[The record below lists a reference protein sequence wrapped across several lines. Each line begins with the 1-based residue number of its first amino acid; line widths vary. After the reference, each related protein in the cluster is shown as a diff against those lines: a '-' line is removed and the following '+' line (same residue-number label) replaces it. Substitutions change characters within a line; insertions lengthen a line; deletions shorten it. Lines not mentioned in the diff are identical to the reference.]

1 MPHWL
6 LLPVVGI
13 PLESSPRKLASPAP
27 LDTFPIP
34 QLILAFTGPPRL
46 THFLTDV
53 ISVEDGRVQ
62 RLEGERYNGYLWI
75 MQLRESD
82 DEEER
87 REATSRHLGLLKSK
101 RLGDAGEVYVTGP
114 YPVLTFKPKSK
125 PTPRPQIRL
134 TATLELDFSNQH
146 VDRLPHA
153 RELEKWRDPRAPSSL
168 SYPKSVHILFLP
180 QCPATQRRRDRNFL
194 LMAVDLVPHIHPRA
208 ASTSPGIFIN
218 EQTSEKIMNPG
229 IHNIQLSKGPHA
241 HPRLL
246 IHNQSLTTLLAILEA
261 LSTLT
266 PATTSMSSV
275 VTVISLSSS
284 PSPSSP
290 SLPSQGLEILSWK
303 ILVAGGRK
311 AGWMQSKGSFLDP
324 EHPRKTTDRSAE
336 EDRRQD

>member
-1 MPHWL
+1 
-6 LLPVVGI
+6 
-13 PLESSPRKLASPAP
+13 
-27 LDTFPIP
+27 
-34 QLILAFTGPPRL
+34 
-46 THFLTDV
+46 
-53 ISVEDGRVQ
+53 
-62 RLEGERYNGYLWI
+62 

-134 TATLELDFSNQH
+134 TATLELDFTRARHRPSLIPNLSTSFSFPNAQ
-146 VDRLPHA
+146 RL
-153 RELEKWRDPRAPSSL
+153 RGGGIEVRCYCIKVFKD
-168 SYPKSVHILFLP
+168 
-180 QCPATQRRRDRNFL
+180 FL